1 MLEEQQLI
9 GNMVSLA
16 LSHQV
21 LLEREAFGIGDDA
34 EPPDLE
40 GDSHVLR

>member
-1 MLEEQQLI
+1 
-9 GNMVSLA
+9 MVSLA
-16 LSHQV
+16 LSHQL

-40 GDSHVLR
+40 GNSHVRKGKAQGKN